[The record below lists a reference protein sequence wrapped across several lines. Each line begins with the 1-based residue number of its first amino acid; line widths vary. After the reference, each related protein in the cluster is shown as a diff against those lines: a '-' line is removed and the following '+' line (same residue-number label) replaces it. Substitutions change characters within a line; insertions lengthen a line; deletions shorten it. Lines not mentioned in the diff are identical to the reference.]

1 MKFNFTVVNSSS
13 TDIRAES
20 NVSYVAPQDFVGEGR
35 ISRFRLS
42 STTFPLA
49 FIQPSSKTYTSF
61 QKDAITKEGITPTDI
76 AFGFYIPYCDTSKM
90 KYTETQYSAY
100 PAPTNG
106 AGSWYQAVTQDSG
119 AQSGTITY
127 PRQHLG
133 GAVAIPTLS
142 TLNQE
147 WIPSGGEESL
157 GNRASIKSKE
167 ISYGQ
172 AVKQIYLDQDPTT
185 LTINMGT
192 SISERMIK
200 YMGAILNTNQTV
212 NTPLDDHGG
221 GSSNDFNTLGG
232 YIFVSYYYFNETPI
246 WEEVAEGHFKL
257 KNQGKF
263 IHSWDFKNEL
273 GAECTFAFNFKQRG
287 YTSASAYTEI
297 TPVYFAKDPSINF
310 VHVNDTTF
318 DVRLDCPVNF
328 IDTYGVTGTPVL
340 ITSIYASYFLNCDTN
355 PDLFFA
361 SFPPKTQIPFPDL
374 DIPEDEAEEQRYK
387 RLWFRIPLC
396 ESKLVNPQAELV
408 DYHAGLDFSS
418 TFTLHAPA
426 SITNPVTCLILTSPS
441 LSFKGESISVDT
453 KQLQG
458 VISPSSLPIL
468 RTFYVGV
475 DSNKERSDLV
485 YVDDM
490 LTSYPIIFDSPRIVN
505 VKLCLYALT
514 KTNDLVLMEIPPNGD
529 MAIQISIV

>member
-13 TDIRAES
+13 STIKAES

-49 FIQPSSKTYTSF
+49 FIQASSKTYSSF

-76 AFGFYIPYCDTSKM
+76 AFGFYIPYVDTSKM
-90 KYTETQYSAY
+90 KHNEDVQYSAF
-100 PAPTNG
+100 PGPTNG
-106 AGSWYQAVTQDSG
+106 VGSWYQAVTQESG

-127 PRQHLG
+127 PRHTLA
-133 GAVAIPTLS
+133 GAVALPTLS
-142 TLNQE
+142 TFNQE
-147 WIPSGGEESL
+147 WIPSGGDASL
-157 GNRASIKSKE
+157 GNRASIESKK

-172 AVKQIYLDQDPTT
+172 AVKQIYMDQDPST

-221 GSSNDFNTLGG
+221 GSSNDFETLGG
-232 YIFVSYYYFNETPI
+232 YIFVTYYYLDETPV
-246 WEEVAEGHFKL
+246 WEEVAGGFKL
-257 KNQGKF
+257 KNKGRF

-273 GAECTFAFNFKQRG
+273 GAELTFAYNYKHRG
-287 YTSASAYTEI
+287 YTSASAYTDI

-310 VHVNDTTF
+310 VHVNDSTF

-340 ITSIYASYFLNCDTN
+340 ITSIYASSFLNCDSN
-355 PDLFFA
+355 PDVFFA
-361 SFPPKTQIPFPDL
+361 SFPPNTQIPFPDL
-374 DIPEDEAEEQRYK
+374 DIPKDEAEVQRYK
-387 RLWFRIPLC
+387 RLWFKIPLC

-418 TFTLHAPA
+418 TFTIHAPA

-485 YVDDM
+485 FVDDM
-490 LTSYPIIFDSPRIVN
+490 LTSYPIIFNSPRIVN
-505 VKLCLYALT
+505 VKLSLFALT
-514 KTNDLVLMEIPPNGD
+514 KTNDLVLMELPPSAD